1 MLLRPIAYIEIAL
14 QISKRVEIYI
24 DHLSPRFE
32 ISVKDVKAGIQ
43 LSSALMCGTNP
54 AEIQDTSNRMK
65 RVTGFMK
72 KEYLLLLLFI
82 VI

>member
-14 QISKRVEIYI
+14 QISKKVEIYI

-32 ISVKDVKAGIQ
+32 ISVNDVKAGIQ
-43 LSSALMCGTNP
+43 LSSALMCGTKP